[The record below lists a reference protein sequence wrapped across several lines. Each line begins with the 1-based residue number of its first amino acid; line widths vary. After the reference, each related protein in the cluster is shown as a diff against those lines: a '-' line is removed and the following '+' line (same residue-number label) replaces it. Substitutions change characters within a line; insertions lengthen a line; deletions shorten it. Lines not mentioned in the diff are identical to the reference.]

1 MNTLIKFFLFLLI
14 LFSSFNNTLAAY
26 LHKEAEYQAKWCQEM
41 NGTKEYKLEDKTRV
55 DCLTQ
60 THAIEFDFAKKV
72 YESIGQALYYG
83 IMTNRKPG
91 IVLIV
96 ENPLNDIKYINRMK
110 PVAKSNNIDCWV
122 MYVEDLN
129 NFQIHPLY

>member
-1 MNTLIKFFLFLLI
+1 MNNFYKLSFLIVI
-14 LFSSFNNTLAAY
+14 LFSSFNNSFAANI
-26 LHKEAEYQAKWCQEM
+26 HKEAVYQAKWCQEM
-41 NGTKEYKLEDKTRV
+41 NGTKEYKLEDKTRI

-83 IMTNRKPG
+83 VMTNKRPG

-96 ENPLNDIKYINRMK
+96 ENPFNDIKYINRMK
-110 PVAKSNNIDCWV
+110 QVVKSNNIDCWV

-129 NFQIHPLY
+129 NFQIHPLN

>member
-1 MNTLIKFFLFLLI
+1 MKTFAKSLFLIII
-14 LFSSFNNTLAAY
+14 LYSSFNNSLAANI
-26 LHKEAEYQAKWCQEM
+26 HKEAVYQTKWCQEM

-91 IVLIV
+91 IVIIV
-96 ENPLNDIKYINRMK
+96 ENPFNDTKYINRMK
-110 PVAKSNNIDCWV
+110 LVARSNNIDCWV

-129 NFQIHPLY
+129 DFQIHTLY